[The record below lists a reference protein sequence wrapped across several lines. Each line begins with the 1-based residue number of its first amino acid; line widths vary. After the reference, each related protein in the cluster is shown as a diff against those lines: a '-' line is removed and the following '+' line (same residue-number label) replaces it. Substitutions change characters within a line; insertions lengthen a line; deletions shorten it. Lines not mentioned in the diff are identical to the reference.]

1 MYSGVKYDY
10 WEVLPDVLGQASPVH
25 CTLPVEPEVLL
36 PVAPAS
42 PLVLCAVPEEVPV
55 AVPVPVF
62 TPLFAELV
70 PEVLILLLS
79 TPFGATFCLASGAT
93 WPALAAAFAEPVS
106 LPPVD
111 EPESAASA
119 APLARVRV
127 AVRKSEVSL
136 FSFIVMLLFWSL
148 LLDNFFQQC
157 TVKKLISACVA
168 VE

>member
-1 MYSGVKYDY
+1 
-10 WEVLPDVLGQASPVH
+10 VLPEVLGQASPVH
-25 CTLPVEPEVLL
+25 CTLLPEVPVLV
-36 PVAPAS
+36 PVAPMS
-42 PLVLCAVPEEVPV
+42 PLVLCAVPDVVPV
-55 AVPVPVF
+55 EEPVPVF

-79 TPFGATFCLASGAT
+79 TPLGATFCFASGAT
-93 WPALAAAFAEPVS
+93 WPALAAALAEPVS
-106 LPPVD
+106 PPLVE
-111 EPESAASA
+111 EPVSAASA

-157 TVKKLISACVA
+157 TAKKLISVCVA
-168 VE
+168 V